1 VRRRLPFHLEADLPG
16 AVTACTAVFADHGV
30 VAIPTETFYGLAV
43 PPDDEQALARLFA
56 LKGRPHDKAA
66 PVVVASMQQAASL
79 VQVPEAWVDRLAET
93 WPAPL
98 TVVLPAH
105 RGGTLAVRVPAHP
118 LLRALLEHLG
128 PLTATS
134 ANLAGGPPAIT
145 PAEVEKTFGEGLA
158 LILDGGPTPGG
169 LPSTLVDLTVSPPRL
184 LRPGAWPVHPA
195 WGVKVV

>member
-1 VRRRLPFHLEADLPG
+1 MSKRISFRSQADLSA
-16 AVTACTAVFADHGV
+16 AVAACTAVFAEHGV

-43 PPDDEQALARLFA
+43 PLDDEQALARLFA

-66 PVVVASMQQAASL
+66 PVVVASIQQAATL

-105 RGGTLAVRVPAHP
+105 RGGTLAVRVPAQS

-134 ANLAGGPPAIT
+134 ANLAGQPPAAT
-145 PAEVEKTFGEGLA
+145 AAEAERALGEGLA

-169 LPSTLVDLTVSPPRL
+169 LPSTLVDLTVSPPCL